1 MNNAEHLKICHV
13 ITSLG
18 VGGAEYMLK
27 RLLSDEVS
35 DKQQITIISL
45 MELGKIGVQLQQMGY
60 QVHSLEMRSALSF
73 WPVLQQLTALLRQI
87 APDLV
92 QTWMYHADLL
102 GGLAAHRAGIHQVI
116 WSIHCTRVPAG
127 RPLTAVVMKICAWLS
142 RRIPSRIVCVAN
154 AAKQNHIRYG
164 YAPERMTVIPN
175 GFEVTL
181 TAAGQT
187 AAASESATESTNLAP
202 QQLPAAQTRQVL
214 TGPLYDGKTLIGC
227 IGRFHIDKGQDI
239 LLHAAALVVKQYPDT
254 VFVLAGNEVDQHNR
268 VLTTIIAEHQ
278 LQQHVVL
285 LGERD
290 DVPLLLHDF
299 DCYCMPSRTEA
310 FPVALGEAMLAGL
323 PCVATRVGDTQV
335 LGGDTLCY
343 VAADDA
349 AALAAGLTTLLA
361 TAPAIRRQQ
370 GLLCQTRVR
379 QQFSISTVRQLY
391 RQLYLQV
398 SGTAGGNS

>member
-35 DKQQITIISL
+35 DKQQITIVSL

-60 QVHSLEMRSALSF
+60 RVHSLEMRSAFSF
-73 WPVLQQLTALLRQI
+73 IPVLKQLTELLREI

-102 GGLAAHRAGIHQVI
+102 GGLAAHRAGIRRVI

-142 RRIPSRIVCVAN
+142 RKIPSRIVCVAN

-164 YAPERMTVIPN
+164 YAAERMTVIPN
-175 GFEVTL
+175 GFEL
-181 TAAGQT
+181 PDPQLSAAP
-187 AAASESATESTNLAP
+187 SMHKS
-202 QQLPAAQTRQVL
+202 RQVL
-214 TGPLYDGKTLIGC
+214 LGPAFDGKTLIGC
-227 IGRFHIDKGQDI
+227 VGRFHIDKGQDI
-239 LLHAAALVVKQYPDT
+239 LLHAAAQVVAQYPDA
-254 VFVLAGNEVDQHNR
+254 VFVLAGNEVDSNNR
-268 VLTTIIAEHQ
+268 LLSDIIAQRQ

-290 DVPLLLHDF
+290 DVPQLLQDF

-323 PCVATRVGDTQV
+323 PCVATRVGDTEV
-335 LGGDTLCY
+335 LGADTLSY
-343 VAADDA
+343 VVADDVK
-349 AALAAGLTTLLA
+349 ALAIGLKQLLA
-361 TAPAIRRQQ
+361 QDAERRQQ
-370 GLLCQTRVR
+370 QGQLCRARVR
-379 QQFSISTVRQLY
+379 QQFSISKVRELY

-398 SGTAGGNS
+398 AATGHEQS